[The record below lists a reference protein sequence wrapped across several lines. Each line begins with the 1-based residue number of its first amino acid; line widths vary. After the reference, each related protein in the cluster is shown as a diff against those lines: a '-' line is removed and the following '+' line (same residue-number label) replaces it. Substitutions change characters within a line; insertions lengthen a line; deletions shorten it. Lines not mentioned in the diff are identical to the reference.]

1 MMLLIDYLPWIQLKT
16 QLSQKLSPLVINT
29 KEIRAIIENYAQII
43 AGDSWQGFLKL
54 IVTDG
59 DC

>member
-29 KEIRAIIENYAQII
+29 KEIRAIIENYSQII